1 MSGLVASQTRCFP
14 LLQGTTVTPS
24 GRFPSAR
31 SRPGGSRR
39 EGTFAVAS
47 DRCMMLFSAPWRWWR
62 PWLRRQLRPC
72 VARAST
78 SKPQCWQV
86 WGLHKGVPR
95 RNPTATLTVWSSMH
109 RPREEIGRASNHAPD
124 SLAEHASR
132 RARGNHFIIL
142 IKFSLHEVSDTYMY
156 RYKFL
161 SDTDFLSDP
170 VHCLQQH
177 RITLKSGQ
185 AFTLL
190 MLTYP
195 TMASFHLVNPFSMNK
210 RSSELAFSFPSP
222 SAFAQM
228 RQKAESD
235 DSSW

>member
-1 MSGLVASQTRCFP
+1 MAFFLLSAKAATAPASLVALMRYEGAKVSGLVASQTRCFP

-24 GRFPSAR
+24 GRFPSAC

-95 RNPTATLTVWSSMH
+95 RNPTATLTVWSSMR

-132 RARGNHFIIL
+132 RARALGLDAVSRRLSATDVTVIL
-142 IKFSLHEVSDTYMY
+142 SQ
-156 RYKFL
+156 
-161 SDTDFLSDP
+161 DF
-170 VHCLQQH
+170 
-177 RITLKSGQ
+177 
-185 AFTLL
+185 
-190 MLTYP
+190 
-195 TMASFHLVNPFSMNK
+195 
-210 RSSELAFSFPSP
+210 
-222 SAFAQM
+222 
-228 RQKAESD
+228 
-235 DSSW
+235 